1 MQHKTHYSDAR
12 RENLSPLPSACF
24 VGARLLRAS
33 LWLVLQKSPRL
44 TRVFYAILANM
55 NRFTGPFLVFLAA
68 ILWATDAP
76 FRVHLTQELAS
87 TFIVLGEHLIDV
99 IIVSPI
105 LIGSWREI
113 KGLSARGWLAIL
125 FIGIFGSALGSIAF
139 TQAFHYVNP
148 SVAIVLQKL
157 QPIIAITLAALVLKE
172 SLRPRFWAFAALA
185 LFGAYLISF
194 PNLIPQMYS
203 GEVFNPNFVGV
214 LFALLAA
221 IFWGA
226 STVFGKFVLR
236 STDFK
241 VMTALRFVTAF
252 IFLLFLNV
260 QQHAFP
266 SFGTFTMTD
275 ALFITIVAI
284 VSGALSLFI
293 YYRGLQ
299 STQAS
304 VATIAELGFPVG
316 AIFVN
321 WLFIPG
327 SALVPMQLVG
337 VAILLFAVW
346 RLAVYNTETA

>member
-1 MQHKTHYSDAR
+1 
-12 RENLSPLPSACF
+12 
-24 VGARLLRAS
+24 
-33 LWLVLQKSPRL
+33 
-44 TRVFYAILANM
+44 M
-55 NRFTGPFLVFLAA
+55 NRLTGPFLVFIAA

-105 LIGSWREI
+105 LIAHWREI
-113 KGLSARGWLAIL
+113 KNFSARTWFAIL

-157 QPIIAITLAALVLKE
+157 QPVIAITLAAFILKE
-172 SLRPRFWAFAALA
+172 RLQRRFWMFAVLA

-194 PNLIPQMYS
+194 PNLVPQVYA
-203 GEVFNPNFVGV
+203 GEVFNPNLVGV
-214 LFALLAA
+214 LLALIAA
-221 IFWGA
+221 GFWGA

-241 VMTALRFVTAF
+241 VMTALRFSIAF
-252 IFLLFLNV
+252 IFLLLLNA

-266 SFGTFTMTD
+266 SFGSFTMTD
-275 ALFITIVAI
+275 ALFIAIIAI
-284 VSGALSLFI
+284 VSGVVSLLI

-327 SALVPMQLVG
+327 SALLPTQLLG

-346 RLAVYNTETA
+346 RLALYNKEVAGF